1 MGPYMLGLPDAQ
13 TVKFLEDKYGPRANE
28 TPPSMQPPF
37 RYDAYAVMR
46 HLGGTMGSGHYIA
59 LVEDKSRGRWRQF
72 NDDKIDDFMPEQLSP
87 SQRLQNEQAYIV
99 FYQRVR

>member
-1 MGPYMLGLPDAQ
+1 MLGPPDEA
-13 TVKFLEDKYGPRANE
+13 TVKYIEQKAGPSGFDAPAGMK
-28 TPPSMQPPF
+28 PPY

-72 NDDKIDDFMPEQLSP
+72 NDDMTNDFSP
-87 SQRLQNEQAYIV
+87 DLLPPRDRLQNEQAYIV
-99 FYQRVR
+99 FYQRTWT